1 MTALEFI
8 NTIADERDEPV
19 LKMDGFDDCIVG
31 MGRRFNDSFVV
42 YDVDKVLERLMSMG
56 MTMEEAG
63 EYFEF
68 NQAGAWVGEGTPAFL
83 QFPPKD

>member
-1 MTALEFI
+1 MTALEFV
-8 NTIADERDEPV
+8 NTVADEQERPL
-19 LKMDGFDDCIVG
+19 LKMDGYDDCIVG
-31 MGRRFNDSFVV
+31 IGRRFNDSFVV
-42 YDVDKVLERLMSMG
+42 YDVDKVLERLMSAG
-56 MTMEEAG
+56 MTMEEAT